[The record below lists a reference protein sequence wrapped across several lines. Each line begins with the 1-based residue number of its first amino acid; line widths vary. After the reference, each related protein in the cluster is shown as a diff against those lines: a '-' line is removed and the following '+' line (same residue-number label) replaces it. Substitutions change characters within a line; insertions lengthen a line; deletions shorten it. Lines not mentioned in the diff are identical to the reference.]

1 MRGFDEIDGK
11 DTNARMS
18 PRKKRPPAV
27 KSLDVVAA
35 ARKLPEIEVST
46 SYGTPSIKVRG
57 KMLARMQQDDETL
70 VLRTDFVARQ
80 ILTQADPE
88 AFHFTEH
95 YRTYPLV
102 LVRLRAVQR
111 AALPDLLERA
121 WREVAPKSLIAE
133 LDARP

>member
-1 MRGFDEIDGK
+1 
-11 DTNARMS
+11 MS
-18 PRKKRPPAV
+18 PRKRSPSAV
-27 KSLDVVAA
+27 TFLDVVAA
-35 ARKLPEIEVST
+35 AHKLPEIEVST

-57 KMLARMQQDDETL
+57 KMLARLQEDGETL

-95 YRTYPLV
+95 YRNYPLV
-102 LVRLRAVQR
+102 LVRLGVVHR

-133 LDARP
+133 LDART

>member
-1 MRGFDEIDGK
+1 
-11 DTNARMS
+11 MS
-18 PRKKRPPAV
+18 PRKKTPSAV
-27 KSLDVVAA
+27 TFLDVVAA

-57 KMLARMQQDDETL
+57 KMLARLQEDGETL

-88 AFHFTEH
+88 TFHFTEH
-95 YRTYPLV
+95 YRNYPLV
-102 LVRLRAVQR
+102 LVRLGVVRR

-121 WREVAPKSLIAE
+121 WREVAPKSLIAQ

>member
-1 MRGFDEIDGK
+1 
-11 DTNARMS
+11 MS
-18 PRKKRPPAV
+18 PQKKSTSAV
-27 KSLDVVAA
+27 TFVDVVAV

-57 KMLARMQQDDETL
+57 KMLARLQEDGETL

-95 YRTYPLV
+95 YRNYPLV
-102 LVRLRAVQR
+102 LVRLGVVRR

-121 WREVAPKSLIAE
+121 WREVAPKSLVAKF
-133 LDARP
+133 DARP